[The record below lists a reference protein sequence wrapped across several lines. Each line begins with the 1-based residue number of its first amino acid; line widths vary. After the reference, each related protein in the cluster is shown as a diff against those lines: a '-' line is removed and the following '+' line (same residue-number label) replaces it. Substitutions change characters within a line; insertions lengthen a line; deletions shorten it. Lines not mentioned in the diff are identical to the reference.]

1 MTDLE
6 IVLLGALGVVL
17 YLYHRADR
25 ALRYYKCAIVAVGL
39 KQATVRVNEEDKSF
53 HIDIDYNGLKQSV
66 SKN

>member
-6 IVLLGALGVVL
+6 IVLMIAFGVVL
-17 YLYHRADR
+17 YLYNKASQ

-39 KQATVRVNEEDKSF
+39 KQATVIVNREDKSF
-53 HIDIDYNGLKQSV
+53 SIDIDYNGLKQNV